1 MEKSTK
7 QIYDKGKPKNENE
20 NPEFNNIGKVLKI
33 AYICSPLKGDIKGN
47 IEKAKAYCRI
57 AFEKGYAPIAPHI
70 YFTQFLDDSNPAE
83 RKSGLQYGL
92 DLVRLSNELWVFGKQ
107 VSEGMKAEIELS
119 KVLNILIKYFN
130 EKGRSE
136 SEQ

>member
-1 MEKSTK
+1 MKNSTK
-7 QIYDKGKPKNENE
+7 QIYDKGKPNIENK

-47 IEKAKAYCRI
+47 IEKARAYCRI

-70 YFTQFLDDSNPAE
+70 YFTQFLDESNPTE

-92 DLVRLSNELWVFGKQ
+92 DLVRLSNELWVFGKK
-107 VSEGMKAEIELS
+107 VSEGMRAEIALA
-119 KVLNILIKYFN
+119 KDLMIPIKYFN
-130 EKGRSE
+130 EEGRSE